1 MEHRSFT
8 SENRFRALMA
18 AKPRREKG
26 IIEVQTRRLDDLL
39 QEIQFDRPIDAI
51 KIDVED
57 AEMYVLL

>member
-1 MEHRSFT
+1 M
-8 SENRFRALMA
+8 
-18 AKPRREKG
+18 
-26 IIEVQTRRLDDLL
+26 QTRRLDDLL